1 LAPDERKL
9 SNVDIPK
16 VDNTINT
23 FSKVNSITTT
33 VPKAHSL
40 QTSHT
45 ATTKNNRYGQ
55 ITQKS
60 LLDSPGIPIMKASMP
75 SSMPIPNTNQNSNNG
90 KVVVLGGAEQNTT
103 GILSKLGKGI
113 SGLTSK
119 VDYTD
124 LADIGMFANT

>member
-1 LAPDERKL
+1 LAPNVGKL
-9 SNVDIPK
+9 SGPDIPK
-16 VDNTINT
+16 VNNTI
-23 FSKVNSITTT
+23 TTI
-33 VPKAHSL
+33 PKAHSL

-45 ATTKNNRYGQ
+45 ATTKNNRYSQ

-60 LLDSPGIPIMKASMP
+60 LLNQPIMANMKASMP
-75 SSMPIPNTNQNSNNG
+75 SSMPVLSTNQNSNNG
-90 KVVVLGGAEQNTT
+90 KVVTLGGADQNTT

-113 SGLTSK
+113 SGLASK

>member
-1 LAPDERKL
+1 
-9 SNVDIPK
+9 
-16 VDNTINT
+16 
-23 FSKVNSITTT
+23 
-33 VPKAHSL
+33 
-40 QTSHT
+40 
-45 ATTKNNRYGQ
+45 
-55 ITQKS
+55 
-60 LLDSPGIPIMKASMP
+60 MKASMP